1 MDRRLQILLPL
12 LYLLLSQSSQT
23 ILLAAIGWAIT
34 NGLIDISTV
43 PGRVAWA
50 LQRPGDFFKFFGTR
64 TELGT
69 FFLFSMDSSF
79 ALFFRLRLPSSGGVF
94 PATAGIRAN
103 HGPTNHGPT
112 NHGPTNMGVGG
123 QIGFGRR
130 ITVE

>member
-69 FFLFSMDSSF
+69 WASYG
-79 ALFFRLRLPSSGGVF
+79 RCEVPC
-94 PATAGIRAN
+94 AN
-103 HGPTNHGPT
+103 LVACDR
-112 NHGPTNMGVGG
+112 VGTG
-123 QIGFGRR
+123 MPCK
-130 ITVE
+130 